1 MTKIIAELGINHNGS
16 FSKCKKMIDQSF
28 NAGCW
33 GVKFQYRNLNKKL
46 KVNSFNSEIGLEII
60 NKELKKNYLKPNRIK
75 KLSNYA
81 RKLGLNVGISF
92 FQSEDVN
99 DFDNYKFDF
108 YKVPSAEAL
117 DFDLIKK
124 LIKKKVFLLIS
135 LGGLSLKDILFL
147 KKKIR
152 PLIKKSQVCFMH
164 CVSNYPLNPVNA
176 NIGFINRLKKI
187 FLNNFIGY
195 SSHES
200 SIHNC
205 IIALSKDIDF
215 IERHFTI
222 NKKSKGL
229 DHTSSSDLDEMK
241 QLCFYSKNYN
251 LISRNSNLR
260 NLNQGEKIN
269 IQNLGKSAFSKENF
283 KKGDLISL
291 RNIYFKPPRIGLTKN
306 ELMKF
311 LKLKLLKNIP
321 KDSPITTDCFLKP
334 ITFNTNLR
342 NFSNLKNLS
351 IPIRPYDYKKMNSTF
366 DINHYEFHLSFNDI
380 KNFKIKTID
389 KEFLKVKTFTVHGSD
404 YCNENE
410 VLDIFSKDT
419 KIKKISNIIFKKTID
434 ICKSLKKISG
444 KEVNLIQSFSSS
456 EESINKHKQ
465 YLLIKNLVN
474 KVYKKNKIKILPQW
488 LPPIAWYFGGSV
500 NMSLFSNPQDLN
512 FIKKIKLEIC
522 MDLSHF
528 VMSCNYY
535 NLNLSKYFNGYEK
548 LFYHYHVADS
558 SGIDSEGLALGDGD
572 LTKKHLNI
580 LKKVINSDKVKV
592 LEAWQGHLNDGKI
605 FKGEINKIY
614 RIHEK

>member
-241 QLCFYSKNYN
+241 ELCF
-251 LISRNSNLR
+251 
-260 NLNQGEKIN
+260 
-269 IQNLGKSAFSKENF
+269 
-283 KKGDLISL
+283 
-291 RNIYFKPPRIGLTKN
+291 
-306 ELMKF
+306 
-311 LKLKLLKNIP
+311 
-321 KDSPITTDCFLKP
+321 
-334 ITFNTNLR
+334 
-342 NFSNLKNLS
+342 
-351 IPIRPYDYKKMNSTF
+351 
-366 DINHYEFHLSFNDI
+366 
-380 KNFKIKTID
+380 
-389 KEFLKVKTFTVHGSD
+389 
-404 YCNENE
+404 
-410 VLDIFSKDT
+410 
-419 KIKKISNIIFKKTID
+419 
-434 ICKSLKKISG
+434 
-444 KEVNLIQSFSSS
+444 
-456 EESINKHKQ
+456 
-465 YLLIKNLVN
+465 
-474 KVYKKNKIKILPQW
+474 
-488 LPPIAWYFGGSV
+488 
-500 NMSLFSNPQDLN
+500 
-512 FIKKIKLEIC
+512 
-522 MDLSHF
+522 
-528 VMSCNYY
+528 
-535 NLNLSKYFNGYEK
+535 
-548 LFYHYHVADS
+548 
-558 SGIDSEGLALGDGD
+558 
-572 LTKKHLNI
+572 
-580 LKKVINSDKVKV
+580 
-592 LEAWQGHLNDGKI
+592 
-605 FKGEINKIY
+605 
-614 RIHEK
+614 